1 MKLIKTLL
9 LTGICVIIL
18 SACAS
23 QGAKSSEDDGQVL
36 FIGDNIAIAQ
46 TEYGKVKGYI
56 MKDVYTFLGIPY
68 GANTAGSN
76 RFMPPEPPEPWE
88 GIRPAVFWGH
98 SAPQVVEGK
107 FNNTY
112 GVFQD
117 NWNYEDVS
125 EDCLMLNVWT
135 KGVDKGKRPVI
146 VWLHGGGFTYGNA
159 VEQDGYKG
167 ENLARYGDVVFVS
180 VNHRLGSMGF
190 TDLSAVDPKFKDS
203 GNVGML
209 DLVAALRWI
218 NRNIVNFGGDP
229 GNVTIIGQSGGGS
242 KVCTLVA
249 MRETEGLIH
258 KAVALSGSMIE
269 ATSQEY
275 SAGLG
280 AFIMK
285 EAGFTDIA
293 KLQAMP
299 WRDYLELANQS
310 ASKYNEANSSTG
322 GAGRRGFS
330 PVADGIHIP
339 KDGYF
344 KDPNAPSAKIPM
356 IFCTTTSES
365 NLTRDNVEL
374 EQIDMAGLV
383 AWVQNRMPERD
394 ANAIVEAYHKTFP
407 DIKPALLLGM
417 IASPRTRV
425 IQAINAKAEQKAP
438 VYLAW
443 FGWNTPLFDGRLRA
457 FHCLDICFWFR
468 NTDLMLSHTGG
479 GKRPRDLSI
488 KMADALLNFMRTGD
502 PNGGGLPAW
511 PVYTPEKG
519 ATMMLNDVSEVK
531 NDPDREARSV
541 IEN

>member
-1 MKLIKTLL
+1 MKLFKTVLL
-9 LTGICVIIL
+9 IGIGMILL
-18 SACAS
+18 SACSS
-23 QGAKSSEDDGQVL
+23 QGSKNSEDDDQVL
-36 FIGDNIAIAQ
+36 FIGDDIAIAQ

-56 MKDVYTFLGIPY
+56 MKDVYTFLGVPY
-68 GANTAGSN
+68 GACTAGHN
-76 RFMPPEPPEPWE
+76 RFMPPVPPEPWE
-88 GIRPAVFWGH
+88 GIRPTVFWGH
-98 SAPQVVEGK
+98 SAPQFVEGK
-107 FNNTY
+107 FNNAY

-135 KGVDKGKRPVI
+135 KGIDNGKRPVI

-167 ENLARYGDVVFVS
+167 ENLARYGNIVFVS
-180 VNHRLGSMGF
+180 VNHRLGPMGF
-190 TDLSAVDPKFKDS
+190 TDLSAVDSKFKDS

-218 NRNIVNFGGDP
+218 NRNIANFGGDP

-249 MRETEGLIH
+249 MHETEGLIH
-258 KAVALSGSMIE
+258 KAVALSGSLIA

-275 SAGLG
+275 SADLG
-280 AFIMK
+280 TFIMK
-285 EAGFTDIA
+285 EAGLKSSDVA
-293 KLQAMP
+293 KLQEMP
-299 WRDYLELANQS
+299 WRDYLALANQS
-310 ASKYNEANSSTG
+310 ASKYSSTG
-322 GAGRRGFS
+322 SGRRGFS

-344 KDPNAPSAKIPM
+344 LDPNAPSAKIPM
-356 IFCTTTSES
+356 MFCSTTSET
-365 NLTRDNVEL
+365 NFTRDNAAL
-374 EQIDMAGLV
+374 EQIDMAGLIE
-383 AWVQNRMPERD
+383 WVKDRMPRND
-394 ANAIVEAYHKTFP
+394 ASAIVEAYHKAFP
-407 DIKPALLLGM
+407 DLQPALLMGM
-417 IASPRTRV
+417 IGSPRTRV
-425 IQAINAKAEQKAP
+425 IQAINAKAEQRAP

-502 PNGGGLPAW
+502 PNGGGLPVW
-511 PVYTPEKG
+511 PIYTPENG
-519 ATMMLNDVSEVK
+519 ATMMLNDVSEVR
-531 NDPDREARSV
+531 NDPDREARSLL
-541 IEN
+541 E